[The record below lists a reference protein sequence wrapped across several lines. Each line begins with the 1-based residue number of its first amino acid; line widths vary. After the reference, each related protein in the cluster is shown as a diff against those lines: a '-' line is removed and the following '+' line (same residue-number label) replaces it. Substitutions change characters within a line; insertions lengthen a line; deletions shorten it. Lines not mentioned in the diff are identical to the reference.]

1 MIAAMT
7 PKDIKTA
14 LDAMAKND
22 ADLAAA
28 IKLVGYPAP
37 RNRSTGFATL
47 MDIIV
52 GQQVSVAAGASIR
65 AKLAATVDP
74 LTPANYLSKSVEELR
89 GAGLSGRKVEYGQ
102 GLAEAMRDGALS
114 DDNLVAL
121 DDVAATQ
128 EIVSIRGLGRWS
140 AEIYLMFALGR
151 PDIWPA
157 EDLAIAEALRRLKGL
172 DERPKRTE
180 SEPLVEH
187 WRPHRTI
194 GALFLWHYF
203 AGAPA

>member
-1 MIAAMT
+1 MT

-14 LDAMAKND
+14 LDFMAKND
-22 ADLAAA
+22 TDLAAA

-37 RNRSTGFATL
+37 RNRPTGFATL
-47 MDIIV
+47 VDIIV
-52 GQQVSVAAGASIR
+52 GQQVSVAAGAAIR
-65 AKLAATVDP
+65 AKLAATVPDM
-74 LTPANYLSKSVEELR
+74 TPEKFLGTSTQDLR

-102 GLAEAMRDGALS
+102 GLAEAMRDGALADKHLKS
-114 DDNLVAL
+114 L
-121 DDVAATQ
+121 DDDAAAK
-128 EIVSIRGLGRWS
+128 EITSIRGLGRWS

-157 EDLAIAEALRRLKGL
+157 EDLAITEALRRLKGL
-172 DERPKRTE
+172 DDRPDRTA

>member
-1 MIAAMT
+1 MT

-14 LDAMAKND
+14 LDHMAKRD
-22 ADLAAA
+22 ADLAGA

-37 RNRSTGFATL
+37 RNRPTGFATL

-74 LTPANYLSKSVEELR
+74 LTPENYLATDIADLR
-89 GAGLSGRKVEYGQ
+89 GAGLSGRKVEYGI
-102 GLAEAMRDGALS
+102 GLAEALRNGALADKHLKS
-114 DDNLVAL
+114 LGDED
-121 DDVAATQ
+121 AAK
-128 EIVSIRGLGRWS
+128 EITSIRGLGRWS

-151 PDIWPA
+151 TDVWPA
-157 EDLAIAEALRRLKGL
+157 EDLAISEALRRLKGL
-172 DERPKRTE
+172 EERPQRAL

>member
-1 MIAAMT
+1 MT
-7 PKDIKTA
+7 PKDIKST
-14 LDAMAKND
+14 LDELAQRDK
-22 ADLAAA
+22 DLRVA
-28 IKLVGYPAP
+28 IDLVGYPAP
-37 RNRSTGFATL
+37 RNRPTGFATL
-47 MDIIV
+47 VSIIV

-65 AKLAATVDP
+65 AKLDATVPDM
-74 LTPANYLSKSVEELR
+74 TPINFLATSTEDLR
-89 GAGLSGRKVEYGQ
+89 AAGLSGRKVEYGQ

-114 DDNLVAL
+114 DDYLRSL
-121 DDVAATQ
+121 DDDAAAK
-128 EIVSIRGLGRWS
+128 EIISIRGLGRWS

-157 EDLAIAEALRRLKGL
+157 EDLAISEALRRLKGL
-172 DERPKRTE
+172 DNRPDRTE

>member
-1 MIAAMT
+1 MT
-7 PKDIKTA
+7 PK
-14 LDAMAKND
+14 NF
-22 ADLAAA
+22 LA
-28 IKLVGYPAP
+28 V
-37 RNRSTGFATL
+37 ST
-47 MDIIV
+47 
-52 GQQVSVAAGASIR
+52 
-65 AKLAATVDP
+65 
-74 LTPANYLSKSVEELR
+74 EELR
-89 GAGLSGRKVEYGQ
+89 AAGLSGRKVEYGQ

-114 DDNLVAL
+114 DDYLQGL
-121 DDVAATQ
+121 DDDAAAK
-128 EIVSIRGLGRWS
+128 EIISIRGLGRWS

-157 EDLAIAEALRRLKGL
+157 EDLAITEALRRLKGL
-172 DERPKRTE
+172 VDRPDRTE